1 MDKKYKLVGVRFYNL
16 EDENFF
22 RDLLVLRKSYIIK
35 FSDPIGCPPHPVGF
49 AA

>member
-22 RDLLVLRKSYIIK
+22 RDSQNKIEQ
-35 FSDPIGCPPHPVGF
+35 
-49 AA
+49 